1 MTDKDVLGIGFLK
14 NGNIKNVVV
23 TEKYLDSHKE
33 FADYLKN
40 RYCDIPKDMFSYREV
55 IWRIKYGIECR
66 PVCKTCGKPV
76 AFIGKQSWEKNGKT
90 KNGYLCF
97 CSRKCSNGND
107 STKKKVKETFIKKYG
122 EDRRGPRENFEKTML
137 SKYGVKNALQNKE
150 ILKRAKDTIFEHYG
164 VSSPV
169 KNEIIKE
176 KIVKTNV
183 KKYGNIA
190 PACSKEIINK
200 IKQTNI
206 KKYGTEWYF
215 NTDDYK
221 ELRKNHQNEWTEKA
235 IDSAVRNGT
244 RYSSKP
250 EKKMFELLCSIFGKN
265 NVIRQYKTKEYPFLC
280 DFYLVKQNIYIEYN
294 GTYFHSDSLYD
305 EVRDKEKYL
314 KLLEK
319 CNDGKPTYK
328 RMLDVWSVK
337 DKKKYEVAKRNNLN
351 FIIIYK
357 YWDNDWL
364 EFTKGRVSYSEE
376 KIVRHLKSIINEQVV
391 NKCVRVIGERL

>member
-1 MTDKDVLGIGFLK
+1 M
-14 NGNIKNVVV
+14 
-23 TEKYLDSHKE
+23 
-33 FADYLKN
+33 
-40 RYCDIPKDMFSYREV
+40 
-55 IWRIKYGIECR
+55 
-66 PVCKTCGKPV
+66 
-76 AFIGKQSWEKNGKT
+76 
-90 KNGYLCF
+90 
-97 CSRKCSNGND
+97 
-107 STKKKVKETFIKKYG
+107 KETFIKKYG
-122 EDRRGPRENFEKTML
+122 RDRRGPRENFEKTML
-137 SKYGVKNALQNKE
+137 LKYGVKNALQNKE
-150 ILKRAKDTIFEHYG
+150 ILKRAKDTIFERYG

-169 KNEIIKE
+169 KNESIKE
-176 KIVKTNV
+176 KIVKTNI

-190 PACSKEIINK
+190 PACSKEIIDK

-221 ELRKNHQNEWTEKA
+221 ELRKKNQNEWAEKA

-250 EKKMFELLCSIFGKN
+250 EEKMFELLCSIFGKN

-337 DKKKYEVAKRNNLN
+337 DKKKYEVAKKNNLN
-351 FIIIYK
+351 FIIMYK

-364 EFTKGRVSYSEE
+364 EFTKGRISYSEE
-376 KIVRHLKSIINEQVV
+376 KIVRHLKNIINEQVV